1 MSLDG
6 AWLVTPSASV
16 RDALETITKN
26 RHQAVMVVDES
37 GRLAGI
43 VTDGDIRRGLLRGV
57 AIDGR
62 VTDLMNRQPVTTPV
76 GTARADALAFM
87 QQRSLRHLPV
97 VDAGGRLVDVM
108 LLEDLLRPVP
118 VPNAA
123 VVMAGGDGR
132 RMRAVSENVPKPLLR
147 VGGKPLLEILI
158 ERLRAAG
165 ISQFFVTVRYKS
177 EMIEEHFGDGSR
189 LGVRIRYVRENAPL
203 GTAGAI
209 AQLPESLSAPF
220 FLVNGDILT
229 RCDFLGMLDFHRR
242 CRADLT
248 VGAVPHTVE
257 VPYGVLRV
265 DGDLLTAIEEK
276 PRLDFLINAG
286 VYVVEPT
293 VVPLIPRERAFDAIE
308 LIPML
313 KRIGRTV
320 VAFPIRE
327 YWLDV
332 GRDGDFLRANRD
344 VAEGLLD

>member
-1 MSLDG
+1 MALD
-6 AWLVTPSASV
+6 AALRVPQSASV
-16 RDALETITKN
+16 REALETITKN
-26 RHQAVMVVDES
+26 SRQAVMVVDGE
-37 GRLAGI
+37 GRLVGI

-57 AIDGR
+57 AVDGR
-62 VTDLMNRQPVTTPV
+62 VADLMNRQPVTTLA
-76 GTARADALAFM
+76 GTTRGEALVLM

-97 VDAGGRLVDVM
+97 VDAAGRLVDVM
-108 LLEDLLRPVP
+108 LLEDLLRPLP
-118 VPNAA
+118 IPNAA

-132 RMRAVSENVPKPLLR
+132 RMRALSDEVPKPLLR

-177 EMIEEHFGDGSR
+177 EMIEAHFGDGSR

-203 GTAGAI
+203 GTAGAL
-209 AQLPESLSAPF
+209 AQLPEAPTAPF

-242 CRADLT
+242 CRAELT

-265 DGDLLTAIEEK
+265 EGDQLAAIEEK
-276 PRLDFLINAG
+276 PRLDFLVNAG
-286 VYVVEPT
+286 VYVVDPA
-293 VVPLIPRERAFDAIE
+293 VIPLIPRERAFDATE
-308 LIPML
+308 LIPLL
-313 KRIGRTV
+313 KRAGRTV

-332 GRDGDFLRANRD
+332 GRDGDFHRANRD

>member
-1 MSLDG
+1 
-6 AWLVTPSASV
+6 
-16 RDALETITKN
+16 
-26 RHQAVMVVDES
+26 
-37 GRLAGI
+37 
-43 VTDGDIRRGLLRGV
+43 
-57 AIDGR
+57 
-62 VTDLMNRQPVTTPV
+62 
-76 GTARADALAFM
+76 M

-97 VDAGGRLVDVM
+97 VDAAGRLVDVM
-108 LLEDLLRPVP
+108 LLEDLLRPLP
-118 VPNAA
+118 IPNAA

-132 RMRAVSENVPKPLLR
+132 RMRALSDEVPKPLLR

-158 ERLRAAG
+158 ERLRSAG

-177 EMIEEHFGDGSR
+177 EMIEAHFGDGSR

-203 GTAGAI
+203 GTAGAL
-209 AQLPESLSAPF
+209 AQLPEAPTAPF

-242 CRADLT
+242 CRAELT

-265 DGDLLTAIEEK
+265 EGDQLAAIEEK
-276 PRLDFLINAG
+276 PRLDFLVNAG
-286 VYVVEPT
+286 VYVVDPA
-293 VVPLIPRERAFDAIE
+293 VIPLIPRERAFDATE
-308 LIPML
+308 LIPLL
-313 KRIGRTV
+313 KRAGRTV

-332 GRDGDFLRANRD
+332 GRDGDFHRANRD